1 LSTEMLELNLKN
13 AGRRSLICQ
22 QHFLQYQFT
31 LEENTKPLL
40 AGGQDGC
47 MAHFSTSSW
56 YPRSRVWLLSAN
68 KPAHQL
74 TRIKKLEKRP
84 RGGLWFQRAMAY
96 AAFWASINGDTSFQ
110 TQATVPR
117 TSRHQSHRDTIDM
130 GQILSWIRGTRDQAA
145 LQDVAVEEQSEQI
158 TPTASS
164 QVSTAKPAQY
174 EKGTTPSSTA
184 GGGSSSSTQKTP
196 SQVLPQATDSKVAA
210 ASSTK
215 ASGSAGTPV
224 GVKPADPAK
233 SQSTSASSS
242 KPGPAKGDPVA
253 EKPSAGAPKQTIA
266 PKVQVEV
273 APSAPKVITEDL
285 DPIEALSGT
294 LPPSQPVAP
303 KVSFTGPE
311 VKEKIVKEEKG
322 VFTGERDDT
331 LPPGYKKE
339 DLEKK
344 KAGVPEKPQEIPK
357 PISTKD
363 ALESLSS
370 TFKTETIGAVDVH
383 SAGSTNFAPPP
394 PSKQKQP
401 VASQPAPVTKSAA
414 PPADKKAK
422 IEVPPQPAKPKPEE
436 LDNSMSLDAL
446 NDLSETLGAPE
457 SPKISPELKPR
468 QIVHEKT
475 EVSAKASRLGEREDT
490 LPPGYRFKEEELKKY
505 PPPVKEPSQNTDE
518 AMDILAEDFATP
530 ATVSVVHAPVP
541 PTPEKKKPDVA
552 PAKTKDVPKDAFS
565 ALGDTLPAP
574 EPPKK
579 QPDLKLGDIVHEKDV
594 TSKKGVRVG
603 EREDTLPPDFRFTE
617 EELKKYPP
625 PEKQA
630 TDPSSDFAL
639 DALADDFV
647 QSSSASKVQSAAS
660 ATPHTDRQLSEG
672 TSSALDALSDTL
684 GEMKPAQEPAPVAPE
699 AIINEKNV
707 VEERVSKAGE
717 RDDSLPPDQRFT
729 EKERKAFHAEKQKGI
744 KPKQTS
750 MDDTA
755 ALEKLSSDFSA
766 VPVVEPMPSDGK
778 HFTLEHGPP
787 PFKAPLC
794 TEGPVFDALAEKAIP
809 SLTDPKVKPK
819 KPTVE
824 DSQASDLPSKPST
837 DMPDLLIPRNR

>member
-233 SQSTSASSS
+233 SQ
-242 KPGPAKGDPVA
+242 
-253 EKPSAGAPKQTIA
+253 
-266 PKVQVEV
+266 VQVEV

-311 VKEKIVKEEKG
+311 VKE
-322 VFTGERDDT
+322 
-331 LPPGYKKE
+331 
-339 DLEKK
+339 EKK

-552 PAKTKDVPKDAFS
+552 PAKTKDVPKETKKLSEETKDISKDAFS

-819 KPTVE
+819 ARGLKPKAKPKKPTVE

>member
-174 EKGTTPSSTA
+174 E
-184 GGGSSSSTQKTP
+184 
-196 SQVLPQATDSKVAA
+196 
-210 ASSTK
+210 
-215 ASGSAGTPV
+215 
-224 GVKPADPAK
+224 
-233 SQSTSASSS
+233 
-242 KPGPAKGDPVA
+242 
-253 EKPSAGAPKQTIA
+253 
-266 PKVQVEV
+266 VQVEV

-311 VKEKIVKEEKG
+311 VKE
-322 VFTGERDDT
+322 
-331 LPPGYKKE
+331 
-339 DLEKK
+339 EKK

-552 PAKTKDVPKDAFS
+552 PAKTKDVPKETKKLSEETKDISKDAFS

-819 KPTVE
+819 ARGLKPKAKPKKPTVE